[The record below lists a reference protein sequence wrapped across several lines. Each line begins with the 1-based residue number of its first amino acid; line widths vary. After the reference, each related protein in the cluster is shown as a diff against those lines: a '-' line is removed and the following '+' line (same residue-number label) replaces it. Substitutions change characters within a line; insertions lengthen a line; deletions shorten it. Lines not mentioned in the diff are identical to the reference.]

1 MGPKDSQ
8 RGSSTLLD
16 ARELLK
22 HFTPDGLPSGELQ
35 PLPVLRG
42 LVIHTVSD
50 MMSLNDF
57 FSLAY

>member
-22 HFTPDGLPSGELQ
+22 HFTPDGLPSRELQ

-50 MMSLNDF
+50 MISLNDF
-57 FSLAY
+57 SPLAY

>member
-35 PLPVLRG
+35 PLLVLRG

-50 MMSLNDF
+50 MMSLNDL
-57 FSLAY
+57 FSIAY

>member
-22 HFTPDGLPSGELQ
+22 HFTSDGLPSGELQ

-42 LVIHTVSD
+42 LVIHKASE
-50 MMSLNDF
+50 MIFLNDF
-57 FSLAY
+57 PP

>member
-8 RGSSTLLD
+8 KGSSTLLD

-50 MMSLNDF
+50 MMSLNDLF
-57 FSLAY
+57 PLAY